1 MSRRP
6 LGQALLLLF
15 GLTALAVLFVSAG
28 SAAPAAQP
36 ASGTVSVEWFGWSHY
51 RFTSPTGKVILT
63 NPFTSNPD
71 SPIKPEDIEKA
82 RVLQRAIDEAGKAGT
97 DNKFDKLVNDLNL
110 VLGEDTA
117 VPFDNHYWG
126 NIYHEGL
133 EPLIQK
139 PRDIVRAYSTRWRT
153 RFHADGGQCVEAD
166 RKLSKNLG

>member
-82 RVLQRAIDEAGKAGT
+82 DLIVVADGHGLANLTLDIVEQRVVDR
-97 DNKFDKLVNDLNL
+97 DL
-110 VLGEDTA
+110 A
-117 VPFDNHYWG
+117 VPLIGEIDADNVGFDAREQDHPGQQNGEH
-126 NIYHEGL
+126 L
-133 EPLIQK
+133 EN
-139 PRDIVRAYSTRWRT
+139 
-153 RFHADGGQCVEAD
+153 EAD
-166 RKLSKNLG
+166 HGDQARHE